1 MVHLG
6 GNMIRRR
13 LKTALLMALIAL
25 AALLLPPDLVSGVLS
40 LPVQRALR
48 RFSGRFSFPLA
59 ELMCLG
65 ALGVCAWCLL
75 RALWRA
81 KRTRFAS
88 MAEFTSGL
96 AAFLSFL
103 LMSYALLWAPVARA
117 QSPAFASYDA
127 PSLDALVSSLSS
139 QAQAL
144 WTDQLPGGSQAASQ
158 AAQVLYQETG
168 QRPVIKAARYP
179 ELMKLINLAGV
190 CFPWSGEALVRS
202 DLWGLSLP
210 FVAAHEG
217 AHQLGYGSEAQASY
231 IAYRACL
238 RGGKALRY
246 SGTAYMLYYALDAL
260 AHADAGAYARAYERL
275 DDRVRGDV
283 HRIAASQASLS
294 GPLFGAA
301 QAFLRLT
308 GQGGQSDYGQ
318 VVSYLLADQPS
329 T

>member
-1 MVHLG
+1 
-6 GNMIRRR
+6 MIARR

-25 AALLLPPDLVSGVLS
+25 AALLLPPDLVSGALS
-40 LPVQRALR
+40 LPAQRALR
-48 RFSGRFSFPLA
+48 LFSGRFSFQLA

-65 ALGVCAWCLL
+65 ALGGCAWRLI
-75 RALWRA
+75 RALWRL
-81 KRTRFAS
+81 KRTRLDSLKQFL
-88 MAEFTSGL
+88 SGL
-96 AAFLSFL
+96 AAFLAFL

-117 QSPAFASYDA
+117 QNPTSVAFDA
-127 PSLDALVSSLSS
+127 RALDALVASLSG

-144 WTDQLPGGSQAASQ
+144 WTDQLPGGEQAARQ
-158 AAQVLYQETG
+158 AAQALYQETG

-179 ELMKLINLAGV
+179 ELMKGLNLAGV
-190 CFPWSGEALVRS
+190 CFPWSGEALIRS
-202 DLWGLSLP
+202 DLWPLSLP

-238 RGGKALRY
+238 RGGRALRY

-260 AHADAGAYARAYERL
+260 AHADAPAYARAYDRL
-275 DDRVRGDV
+275 DGRVRSDV
-283 HRIAASQASLS
+283 DRIAASQANLS
-294 GPLFGAA
+294 GPLLGAA

-308 GQGGQSDYGQ
+308 GQGGQSDYGK
-318 VVSYLLADQPS
+318 VVSYLLADQVS